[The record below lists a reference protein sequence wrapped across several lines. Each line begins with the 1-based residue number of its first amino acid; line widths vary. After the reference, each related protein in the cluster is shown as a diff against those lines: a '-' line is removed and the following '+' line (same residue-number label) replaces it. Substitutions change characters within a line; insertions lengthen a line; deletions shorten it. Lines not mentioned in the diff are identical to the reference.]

1 MHCPGC
7 QSPAVEKRFEGI
19 SGTPIPL
26 DVCHGCHGLWFDKTE
41 SLRLSPA
48 GVLRLFR
55 ELHTPEPES
64 GPEFHVR
71 HPLAASM
78 KCPRCHAELART
90 YDMARNNRFHYF
102 RCPQGHG
109 HYIPFF
115 QFLREKGIVRTL
127 TPRERNELQQRM
139 PTVRCSHCAAPIEL
153 TTQAEC
159 AHCQTPVS
167 VLDAS
172 GVEALLQKQPEARRR
187 ALAVASSTLAT
198 DTALRSEGS
207 VGVDLVDL
215 GLEVLFEGLGG
226 FLDL

>member
-19 SGTPIPL
+19 SGTPIAL

-41 SLRLSPA
+41 NLRLSPA

-55 ELHTPEPES
+55 ELHSPEP
-64 GPEFHVR
+64 HAR
-71 HPLAASM
+71 HPPAESM
-78 KCPRCHAELART
+78 KCPRCHAALART

-127 TPRERNELQQRM
+127 TPRERNELKQRM
-139 PTVRCSHCAAPIEL
+139 PTVQRSHCAAPVDL

-172 GVEALLQKQPEARRR
+172 GVESLLQKQPEARRR
-187 ALAVASSTLAT
+187 ALAAASSSLAA
-198 DTALRSEGS
+198 DTALRPSEEGS
-207 VGVDLVDL
+207 VGVDLVEL
-215 GLEVLFEGLGG
+215 GLEVLFEGLGS